1 MRWLEV
7 VRKEEDGGW
16 WYFTPQQWLPP
27 ILPPTRDL
35 VEEQFTALTSP
46 HTYQADKNQQIS
58 TESSHLKC
66 EKIILQLHIFFK
78 NFHIL

>member
-1 MRWLEV
+1 MVL
-7 VRKEEDGGW
+7 GGISQNSSGSLL
-16 WYFTPQQWLPP
+16 T
-27 ILPPTRDL
+27 PTRDL

-66 EKIILQLHIFFK
+66 EKIILQLHIFFFI